1 MTLYIILIFS
11 AICVGMAISV
21 KAFGTGGKRKRIFQ
35 DIYFSI
41 EEVDGIGVLYTKTG
55 EYSAV
60 LKMEN
65 PVQKYSANIEAYYE
79 FTHLFAALAQTLGE
93 GYALHK
99 QDVFV
104 RKAFKEE
111 NGGNHEFLSESY
123 FRYFNGRPFTD
134 SVCYLTITQENK
146 KSRLMSFDNKK
157 WRDFLVKIRKVHD
170 QLRDAGVKSRF
181 LGKTEQWPKN
191 LNGREYN
198 GMNAMML
205 LLHCEKEGYKI
216 PRFCTFD
223 RIQQFNKTGKKDE
236 EQKPRVSVLKGEHSF
251 PVMLTTFTVVNKET
265 KEHIKWEDYKLLS
278 QEEREKYNVYPKLQ
292 TYHVFNVAQTNLK
305 EVRPEFWE
313 KLEQEYSMPKVEKD
327 EQFAFEPVD
336 RMIADNRWICPIK
349 PMFGDSA
356 YFSISKNE
364 IVMPEKRQFKDGESF
379 YSNLFHE
386 MGHSTG
392 AEGQLDRIKP
402 ATFGSAEYARE
413 ELVAELTAA
422 LTAQRYG
429 MTKHLKGDSAAYLKS
444 WLDSLKESPQFIK
457 TTLLDVKKATSM
469 LTQHIDKI
477 AMEIDQE
484 KKAEQENGQGKS
496 YLSIDDG
503 DHAVLAYNGSAVYI
517 QHHEKEDSVKI
528 AVPTSNG
535 LEVKLSVP
543 YDHGKD
549 LDTNYQE
556 AFAQYKSL
564 TEPSQS
570 KENVYYASIAY
581 LQSTD
586 DTSELD
592 KLKEKGDYQGLLTL
606 AKEYYDGNGMD
617 EEQTY
622 RKPCQNRGDD
632 LLIEDKDFAVVY
644 NGSVGGTYEVFLKHT
659 EQEVRDHITRY
670 GIGRASEDV
679 KAVARE
685 MTAEEFSEL
694 AQRKMP
700 IFQMPNGGLLNLQYN
715 KDKDSLDVGTVTN
728 AGLSV
733 KHTFPFSHNHSMD
746 ANISSAYEQLLDM
759 EEYQKE
765 EVQEE
770 HVAKSAFRR

>member
-1 MTLYIILIFS
+1 MT
-11 AICVGMAISV
+11 M
-21 KAFGTGGKRKRIFQ
+21 GKP
-35 DIYFSI
+35 
-41 EEVDGIGVLYTKTG
+41 YTKEG
-55 EYSAV
+55 PSAEDKA
-60 LKMEN
+60 LD
-65 PVQKYSANIEAYYE
+65 
-79 FTHLFAALAQTLGE
+79 LFADMMIERIQSLSGKDGWKKPWFTEGAL
-93 GYALHK
+93 
-99 QDVFV
+99 
-104 RKAFKEE
+104 
-111 NGGNHEFLSESY
+111 
-123 FRYFNGRPFTD
+123 
-134 SVCYLTITQENK
+134 
-146 KSRLMSFDNKK
+146 
-157 WRDFLVKIRKVHD
+157 
-170 QLRDAGVKSRF
+170 
-181 LGKTEQWPKN
+181 QWPKN

-292 TYHVFNVAQTNLK
+292 TYHVFNVSQTNLK

-484 KKAEQENGQGKS
+484 KKAEQTENVGNEEKMEGSKDAGQ
-496 YLSIDDG
+496 
-503 DHAVLAYNGSAVYI
+503 
-517 QHHEKEDSVKI
+517 
-528 AVPTSNG
+528 
-535 LEVKLSVP
+535 
-543 YDHGKD
+543 
-549 LDTNYQE
+549 
-556 AFAQYKSL
+556 
-564 TEPSQS
+564 
-570 KENVYYASIAY
+570 VYYASVAY

-592 KLKEKGDYQGLLTL
+592 KLKDRGDYDGLLKL
-606 AKEYYDGNGMD
+606 AKDYYDGNGMD
-617 EEQTY
+617 EKQTY

-659 EQEVRDHITRY
+659 EQEIRDHITRY

-733 KHTFPFSHNHSMD
+733 KHSFPFSHDHSMD

>member
-1 MTLYIILIFS
+1 MT
-11 AICVGMAISV
+11 M
-21 KAFGTGGKRKRIFQ
+21 GKP
-35 DIYFSI
+35 
-41 EEVDGIGVLYTKTG
+41 YTKEG
-55 EYSAV
+55 PSAEDKA
-60 LKMEN
+60 LD
-65 PVQKYSANIEAYYE
+65 
-79 FTHLFAALAQTLGE
+79 LFADMMIERIQSLSGKDGWKKPWFTEGTL
-93 GYALHK
+93 
-99 QDVFV
+99 
-104 RKAFKEE
+104 
-111 NGGNHEFLSESY
+111 
-123 FRYFNGRPFTD
+123 
-134 SVCYLTITQENK
+134 
-146 KSRLMSFDNKK
+146 
-157 WRDFLVKIRKVHD
+157 
-170 QLRDAGVKSRF
+170 
-181 LGKTEQWPKN
+181 QWPKN

-292 TYHVFNVAQTNLK
+292 TYHVFNVSQTNLK

-349 PMFGDSA
+349 SMFGDSA

-484 KKAEQENGQGKS
+484 KKAEQTENVGNEEKMEGSKDAGQ
-496 YLSIDDG
+496 
-503 DHAVLAYNGSAVYI
+503 
-517 QHHEKEDSVKI
+517 
-528 AVPTSNG
+528 
-535 LEVKLSVP
+535 
-543 YDHGKD
+543 
-549 LDTNYQE
+549 
-556 AFAQYKSL
+556 
-564 TEPSQS
+564 
-570 KENVYYASIAY
+570 VYYASVAY

-592 KLKEKGDYQGLLTL
+592 KLKDRGDYDGLLKL
-606 AKEYYDGNGMD
+606 AKDYYDGNGMD
-617 EEQTY
+617 EKQTY

-659 EQEVRDHITRY
+659 EQEIRDHITRY

-733 KHTFPFSHNHSMD
+733 KHSFPFSHDHSMD

>member
-1 MTLYIILIFS
+1 MGKPYAKEGPS
-11 AICVGMAISV
+11 AED
-21 KAFGTGGKRKRIFQ
+21 KAL
-35 DIYFSI
+35 D
-41 EEVDGIGVLYTKTG
+41 
-55 EYSAV
+55 
-60 LKMEN
+60 
-65 PVQKYSANIEAYYE
+65 
-79 FTHLFAALAQTLGE
+79 LFADMMIERIQSLSGKDGWKKPWFTEGAL
-93 GYALHK
+93 
-99 QDVFV
+99 
-104 RKAFKEE
+104 
-111 NGGNHEFLSESY
+111 
-123 FRYFNGRPFTD
+123 
-134 SVCYLTITQENK
+134 
-146 KSRLMSFDNKK
+146 
-157 WRDFLVKIRKVHD
+157 
-170 QLRDAGVKSRF
+170 
-181 LGKTEQWPKN
+181 QWPKN

-484 KKAEQENGQGKS
+484 KKAEQ
-496 YLSIDDG
+496 
-503 DHAVLAYNGSAVYI
+503 
-517 QHHEKEDSVKI
+517 
-528 AVPTSNG
+528 
-535 LEVKLSVP
+535 
-543 YDHGKD
+543 
-549 LDTNYQE
+549 
-556 AFAQYKSL
+556 
-564 TEPSQS
+564 
-570 KENVYYASIAY
+570 KENVGNEEKMEGSKDAGQVYYASVAY

-592 KLKEKGDYQGLLTL
+592 KLKEKGDYNGLLTL
-606 AKEYYDGNGMD
+606 AKDYYDGNGMD

-679 KAVARE
+679 KAVARD

-728 AGLSV
+728 AGLAV
-733 KHTFPFSHNHSMD
+733 KHSFPFSHDHSMD
-746 ANISSAYEQLLDM
+746 ANISSAYKQLLDM
-759 EEYQKE
+759 DEYQKE

>member
-1 MTLYIILIFS
+1 MGKPYAKEGPS
-11 AICVGMAISV
+11 AED
-21 KAFGTGGKRKRIFQ
+21 KAL
-35 DIYFSI
+35 D
-41 EEVDGIGVLYTKTG
+41 
-55 EYSAV
+55 
-60 LKMEN
+60 
-65 PVQKYSANIEAYYE
+65 
-79 FTHLFAALAQTLGE
+79 LFADMMIERIQSLSGKDGWKKPWFTEGTL
-93 GYALHK
+93 
-99 QDVFV
+99 
-104 RKAFKEE
+104 
-111 NGGNHEFLSESY
+111 
-123 FRYFNGRPFTD
+123 
-134 SVCYLTITQENK
+134 
-146 KSRLMSFDNKK
+146 
-157 WRDFLVKIRKVHD
+157 
-170 QLRDAGVKSRF
+170 
-181 LGKTEQWPKN
+181 QWPKN

-223 RIQQFNKTGKKDE
+223 RIQLFNKAGKKDE

-484 KKAEQENGQGKS
+484 KKAEQ
-496 YLSIDDG
+496 
-503 DHAVLAYNGSAVYI
+503 
-517 QHHEKEDSVKI
+517 
-528 AVPTSNG
+528 
-535 LEVKLSVP
+535 
-543 YDHGKD
+543 
-549 LDTNYQE
+549 
-556 AFAQYKSL
+556 
-564 TEPSQS
+564 
-570 KENVYYASIAY
+570 KENVGNEEKMEGSKDAGQVYYASVAY

-592 KLKEKGDYQGLLTL
+592 KLKDRGDYDGLLKL
-606 AKEYYDGNGMD
+606 AKDYYDGNGMD

-733 KHTFPFSHNHSMD
+733 KHSFPFSHDHSMD

>member
-1 MTLYIILIFS
+1 M
-11 AICVGMAISV
+11 
-21 KAFGTGGKRKRIFQ
+21 GKP
-35 DIYFSI
+35 
-41 EEVDGIGVLYTKTG
+41 YTKEG
-55 EYSAV
+55 PSAEDKA
-60 LKMEN
+60 LD
-65 PVQKYSANIEAYYE
+65 
-79 FTHLFAALAQTLGE
+79 LFADMMIERIQSLSGKDGWKKPWFTEGTL
-93 GYALHK
+93 
-99 QDVFV
+99 
-104 RKAFKEE
+104 
-111 NGGNHEFLSESY
+111 
-123 FRYFNGRPFTD
+123 
-134 SVCYLTITQENK
+134 
-146 KSRLMSFDNKK
+146 
-157 WRDFLVKIRKVHD
+157 
-170 QLRDAGVKSRF
+170 
-181 LGKTEQWPKN
+181 QWPKN

-223 RIQQFNKTGKKDE
+223 RIQQFNKTGKKNE

-292 TYHVFNVAQTNLK
+292 TYHVFNVSQTNLK

-484 KKAEQENGQGKS
+484 KKAEQTENVGNEEKMEGSKDAGQ
-496 YLSIDDG
+496 
-503 DHAVLAYNGSAVYI
+503 
-517 QHHEKEDSVKI
+517 
-528 AVPTSNG
+528 
-535 LEVKLSVP
+535 
-543 YDHGKD
+543 
-549 LDTNYQE
+549 
-556 AFAQYKSL
+556 
-564 TEPSQS
+564 
-570 KENVYYASIAY
+570 VYYASVAY

-592 KLKEKGDYQGLLTL
+592 KLKDRGDYDGLLKL
-606 AKEYYDGNGMD
+606 AKDYYDGNGMD
-617 EEQTY
+617 EKQTY

-659 EQEVRDHITRY
+659 EQEIRDHITRY

-733 KHTFPFSHNHSMD
+733 KHSFPFSHDHSMD

>member
-1 MTLYIILIFS
+1 MTMGKPYAKEGPS
-11 AICVGMAISV
+11 AED
-21 KAFGTGGKRKRIFQ
+21 KAL
-35 DIYFSI
+35 D
-41 EEVDGIGVLYTKTG
+41 
-55 EYSAV
+55 
-60 LKMEN
+60 
-65 PVQKYSANIEAYYE
+65 
-79 FTHLFAALAQTLGE
+79 LFADMMIERIQSLSGKDGWKKPRFTEGAL
-93 GYALHK
+93 
-99 QDVFV
+99 
-104 RKAFKEE
+104 
-111 NGGNHEFLSESY
+111 
-123 FRYFNGRPFTD
+123 
-134 SVCYLTITQENK
+134 
-146 KSRLMSFDNKK
+146 
-157 WRDFLVKIRKVHD
+157 
-170 QLRDAGVKSRF
+170 
-181 LGKTEQWPKN
+181 QWPKN

-198 GMNAMML
+198 GMNAFML

-223 RIQQFNKTGKKDE
+223 RIQLFNKAGKKDE

-278 QEEREKYNVYPKLQ
+278 QEERENYNVYPKLQ

-484 KKAEQENGQGKS
+484 KKAEQKENVGKEENMEGS
-496 YLSIDDG
+496 MDDG
-503 DHAVLAYNGSAVYI
+503 R
-517 QHHEKEDSVKI
+517 
-528 AVPTSNG
+528 
-535 LEVKLSVP
+535 
-543 YDHGKD
+543 
-549 LDTNYQE
+549 
-556 AFAQYKSL
+556 
-564 TEPSQS
+564 
-570 KENVYYASIAY
+570 VYYASVAY
-581 LQSTD
+581 LQSTN

-592 KLKEKGDYQGLLTL
+592 KLKDRGDYDGLLKL
-606 AKEYYDGNGMD
+606 AKDYYDGNGMD
-617 EEQTY
+617 EEHTY

-679 KAVARE
+679 KAVARD

-694 AQRKMP
+694 VQRKMP
-700 IFQMPNGGLLNLQYN
+700 IFQMPNGDLLNLQYN

-728 AGLSV
+728 AGLAV
-733 KHTFPFSHNHSMD
+733 KHSFPFSHDHSMD

-765 EVQEE
+765 DVQEE

>member
-1 MTLYIILIFS
+1 MTMGKPYAKEGPS
-11 AICVGMAISV
+11 AED
-21 KAFGTGGKRKRIFQ
+21 KAL
-35 DIYFSI
+35 D
-41 EEVDGIGVLYTKTG
+41 
-55 EYSAV
+55 
-60 LKMEN
+60 
-65 PVQKYSANIEAYYE
+65 
-79 FTHLFAALAQTLGE
+79 LFADMMIERIQSLSGKDGWKKPWFTEGTL
-93 GYALHK
+93 
-99 QDVFV
+99 
-104 RKAFKEE
+104 
-111 NGGNHEFLSESY
+111 
-123 FRYFNGRPFTD
+123 
-134 SVCYLTITQENK
+134 
-146 KSRLMSFDNKK
+146 
-157 WRDFLVKIRKVHD
+157 
-170 QLRDAGVKSRF
+170 
-181 LGKTEQWPKN
+181 QWPKN

-198 GMNAMML
+198 GMNAFML

-223 RIQQFNKTGKKDE
+223 RIQMFNKAGKKDE

-313 KLEQEYSMPKVEKD
+313 KLEQEYSMPKAEKD

-484 KKAEQENGQGKS
+484 KKAEQEENVGNEEKMEGSKDAGQ
-496 YLSIDDG
+496 
-503 DHAVLAYNGSAVYI
+503 
-517 QHHEKEDSVKI
+517 
-528 AVPTSNG
+528 
-535 LEVKLSVP
+535 
-543 YDHGKD
+543 
-549 LDTNYQE
+549 
-556 AFAQYKSL
+556 
-564 TEPSQS
+564 
-570 KENVYYASIAY
+570 VYYASVAY

-592 KLKEKGDYQGLLTL
+592 KLKEKGDYNGLLTL
-606 AKEYYDGNGMD
+606 AKDYYDGNGMD

-728 AGLSV
+728 AGLAV
-733 KHTFPFSHNHSMD
+733 KHSFPFSHDHSMD

-759 EEYQKE
+759 DEYQKE

>member
-1 MTLYIILIFS
+1 MGKPYAKEGPS
-11 AICVGMAISV
+11 AED
-21 KAFGTGGKRKRIFQ
+21 KAL
-35 DIYFSI
+35 D
-41 EEVDGIGVLYTKTG
+41 
-55 EYSAV
+55 
-60 LKMEN
+60 
-65 PVQKYSANIEAYYE
+65 
-79 FTHLFAALAQTLGE
+79 LFADMMIERIQSLSGKDGWKKPWFTEGTL
-93 GYALHK
+93 
-99 QDVFV
+99 
-104 RKAFKEE
+104 
-111 NGGNHEFLSESY
+111 
-123 FRYFNGRPFTD
+123 
-134 SVCYLTITQENK
+134 
-146 KSRLMSFDNKK
+146 
-157 WRDFLVKIRKVHD
+157 
-170 QLRDAGVKSRF
+170 
-181 LGKTEQWPKN
+181 QWPKN

-198 GMNAMML
+198 GMNAFML

-223 RIQQFNKTGKKDE
+223 RIQLFNKAGKKDE
-236 EQKPRVSVLKGEHSF
+236 EPTREARAEGKRVCTMPCKKEEADRQQKPRVSVLKGEHSF

-265 KEHIKWEDYKLLS
+265 REHIKWEDYKLLS

-484 KKAEQENGQGKS
+484 KKAEQ
-496 YLSIDDG
+496 
-503 DHAVLAYNGSAVYI
+503 
-517 QHHEKEDSVKI
+517 
-528 AVPTSNG
+528 
-535 LEVKLSVP
+535 
-543 YDHGKD
+543 
-549 LDTNYQE
+549 
-556 AFAQYKSL
+556 
-564 TEPSQS
+564 
-570 KENVYYASIAY
+570 KENVGNEEKMEGSKDAGRVYYASVAY

-592 KLKEKGDYQGLLTL
+592 KLKEKGDYNGLLTL
-606 AKEYYDGNGMD
+606 AKDYYDGNGMD

-715 KDKDSLDVGTVTN
+715 KDKDSLDVGIVTN
-728 AGLSV
+728 AGLAV
-733 KHTFPFSHNHSMD
+733 KHSFPFSHDHSMD

-759 EEYQKE
+759 DESQKE

>member
-1 MTLYIILIFS
+1 M
-11 AICVGMAISV
+11 
-21 KAFGTGGKRKRIFQ
+21 GKP
-35 DIYFSI
+35 
-41 EEVDGIGVLYTKTG
+41 YTKEG
-55 EYSAV
+55 PSAEDKA
-60 LKMEN
+60 LD
-65 PVQKYSANIEAYYE
+65 
-79 FTHLFAALAQTLGE
+79 LFADMMIERIQSLSGKDGWKKPWFTEGTL
-93 GYALHK
+93 
-99 QDVFV
+99 
-104 RKAFKEE
+104 
-111 NGGNHEFLSESY
+111 
-123 FRYFNGRPFTD
+123 
-134 SVCYLTITQENK
+134 
-146 KSRLMSFDNKK
+146 
-157 WRDFLVKIRKVHD
+157 
-170 QLRDAGVKSRF
+170 
-181 LGKTEQWPKN
+181 QWPKN

-292 TYHVFNVAQTNLK
+292 TYHVFNVSQTNLK

-392 AEGQLDRIKP
+392 AEGRLDRIKP

-484 KKAEQENGQGKS
+484 KKAEQTENVGNEEKMEGSKDAGQ
-496 YLSIDDG
+496 
-503 DHAVLAYNGSAVYI
+503 
-517 QHHEKEDSVKI
+517 
-528 AVPTSNG
+528 
-535 LEVKLSVP
+535 
-543 YDHGKD
+543 
-549 LDTNYQE
+549 
-556 AFAQYKSL
+556 
-564 TEPSQS
+564 
-570 KENVYYASIAY
+570 VYYASVAY

-592 KLKEKGDYQGLLTL
+592 KLKDRGDYDGLLKL
-606 AKEYYDGNGMD
+606 AKDYYDGNGMD
-617 EEQTY
+617 EKQTY

-659 EQEVRDHITRY
+659 EQEIRDHITRY

-733 KHTFPFSHNHSMD
+733 KHSFPFSHDHSMD

>member
-1 MTLYIILIFS
+1 M
-11 AICVGMAISV
+11 
-21 KAFGTGGKRKRIFQ
+21 GKP
-35 DIYFSI
+35 
-41 EEVDGIGVLYTKTG
+41 YTKEG
-55 EYSAV
+55 PSAEDKA
-60 LKMEN
+60 LD
-65 PVQKYSANIEAYYE
+65 
-79 FTHLFAALAQTLGE
+79 LFADMMIERIQSLSGKDGWKKPWFTEGTL
-93 GYALHK
+93 
-99 QDVFV
+99 
-104 RKAFKEE
+104 
-111 NGGNHEFLSESY
+111 
-123 FRYFNGRPFTD
+123 
-134 SVCYLTITQENK
+134 
-146 KSRLMSFDNKK
+146 
-157 WRDFLVKIRKVHD
+157 
-170 QLRDAGVKSRF
+170 
-181 LGKTEQWPKN
+181 QWPKN

-292 TYHVFNVAQTNLK
+292 TYHVFNVSQTNLK

-484 KKAEQENGQGKS
+484 KKAEQTENVGNEEKMEGSKDAGQ
-496 YLSIDDG
+496 
-503 DHAVLAYNGSAVYI
+503 
-517 QHHEKEDSVKI
+517 
-528 AVPTSNG
+528 
-535 LEVKLSVP
+535 
-543 YDHGKD
+543 
-549 LDTNYQE
+549 
-556 AFAQYKSL
+556 
-564 TEPSQS
+564 
-570 KENVYYASIAY
+570 VYYASVAY

-592 KLKEKGDYQGLLTL
+592 KLKDRGDYDGLLKL
-606 AKEYYDGNGMD
+606 AKDYYDGNGMD

-659 EQEVRDHITRY
+659 EQEIRDHITRY

-733 KHTFPFSHNHSMD
+733 KHFFPFSHDHSMD

>member
-1 MTLYIILIFS
+1 MGKPYAKEGPS
-11 AICVGMAISV
+11 AED
-21 KAFGTGGKRKRIFQ
+21 KAL
-35 DIYFSI
+35 D
-41 EEVDGIGVLYTKTG
+41 
-55 EYSAV
+55 
-60 LKMEN
+60 
-65 PVQKYSANIEAYYE
+65 
-79 FTHLFAALAQTLGE
+79 LFADMMIERIQSLSGKDGWKKPWFTEGAL
-93 GYALHK
+93 
-99 QDVFV
+99 
-104 RKAFKEE
+104 
-111 NGGNHEFLSESY
+111 
-123 FRYFNGRPFTD
+123 
-134 SVCYLTITQENK
+134 
-146 KSRLMSFDNKK
+146 
-157 WRDFLVKIRKVHD
+157 
-170 QLRDAGVKSRF
+170 
-181 LGKTEQWPKN
+181 QWPKN

-198 GMNAMML
+198 GMNAFML

-223 RIQQFNKTGKKDE
+223 RIQLFNKAGKKDE

-265 KEHIKWEDYKLLS
+265 KEHIKWEDYKQLS

-327 EQFAFEPVD
+327 EQFAFEPMD

-484 KKAEQENGQGKS
+484 KKAEQ
-496 YLSIDDG
+496 
-503 DHAVLAYNGSAVYI
+503 
-517 QHHEKEDSVKI
+517 
-528 AVPTSNG
+528 
-535 LEVKLSVP
+535 
-543 YDHGKD
+543 
-549 LDTNYQE
+549 
-556 AFAQYKSL
+556 
-564 TEPSQS
+564 
-570 KENVYYASIAY
+570 KENVGNEEKMEGSKDAGQVYYASVAY

-592 KLKEKGDYQGLLTL
+592 KLKDRGDYDGLLKL
-606 AKEYYDGNGMD
+606 AKDYYDGNGMD

-659 EQEVRDHITRY
+659 EQEIRDHITRY

-700 IFQMPNGGLLNLQYN
+700 IFQMPNGGMLNLQYN
-715 KDKDSLDVGTVTN
+715 KDKDSLDVGAVTN

-733 KHTFPFSHNHSMD
+733 KHSFPFSHDHSMD

-765 EVQEE
+765 DVQEE

>member
-1 MTLYIILIFS
+1 MT
-11 AICVGMAISV
+11 M
-21 KAFGTGGKRKRIFQ
+21 GKP
-35 DIYFSI
+35 
-41 EEVDGIGVLYTKTG
+41 YTKEG
-55 EYSAV
+55 PSAEDKA
-60 LKMEN
+60 LD
-65 PVQKYSANIEAYYE
+65 
-79 FTHLFAALAQTLGE
+79 LFADMMIERIQSLSGKDGWKKPWFTEGTL
-93 GYALHK
+93 
-99 QDVFV
+99 
-104 RKAFKEE
+104 
-111 NGGNHEFLSESY
+111 
-123 FRYFNGRPFTD
+123 
-134 SVCYLTITQENK
+134 
-146 KSRLMSFDNKK
+146 
-157 WRDFLVKIRKVHD
+157 
-170 QLRDAGVKSRF
+170 
-181 LGKTEQWPKN
+181 QWPKN

-292 TYHVFNVAQTNLK
+292 TYHVFNVSQTNLK

-386 MGHSTG
+386 IGHSTG

-484 KKAEQENGQGKS
+484 KKAEQTENVGNEEKMEGSKDAGQ
-496 YLSIDDG
+496 
-503 DHAVLAYNGSAVYI
+503 
-517 QHHEKEDSVKI
+517 
-528 AVPTSNG
+528 
-535 LEVKLSVP
+535 
-543 YDHGKD
+543 
-549 LDTNYQE
+549 
-556 AFAQYKSL
+556 
-564 TEPSQS
+564 
-570 KENVYYASIAY
+570 VYYASVAY

-592 KLKEKGDYQGLLTL
+592 KLKDRGDYDGLLKL
-606 AKEYYDGNGMD
+606 AKDYYDGNGMD
-617 EEQTY
+617 EKQTY

-659 EQEVRDHITRY
+659 EQEIRDHITRY

-733 KHTFPFSHNHSMD
+733 KHSFPFSHDHSMD

>member
-1 MTLYIILIFS
+1 MGKPYAKEGPS
-11 AICVGMAISV
+11 AED
-21 KAFGTGGKRKRIFQ
+21 KAL
-35 DIYFSI
+35 D
-41 EEVDGIGVLYTKTG
+41 
-55 EYSAV
+55 
-60 LKMEN
+60 
-65 PVQKYSANIEAYYE
+65 
-79 FTHLFAALAQTLGE
+79 LFADMMIERIQSLSGKDGWKKPWFTEGTL
-93 GYALHK
+93 
-99 QDVFV
+99 
-104 RKAFKEE
+104 
-111 NGGNHEFLSESY
+111 
-123 FRYFNGRPFTD
+123 
-134 SVCYLTITQENK
+134 
-146 KSRLMSFDNKK
+146 
-157 WRDFLVKIRKVHD
+157 
-170 QLRDAGVKSRF
+170 
-181 LGKTEQWPKN
+181 QWPKN

-223 RIQQFNKTGKKDE
+223 RIQLFNKAGKKDE

-484 KKAEQENGQGKS
+484 KKAEQKENVGNEEKMEGS
-496 YLSIDDG
+496 MDDG
-503 DHAVLAYNGSAVYI
+503 R
-517 QHHEKEDSVKI
+517 
-528 AVPTSNG
+528 
-535 LEVKLSVP
+535 
-543 YDHGKD
+543 
-549 LDTNYQE
+549 
-556 AFAQYKSL
+556 
-564 TEPSQS
+564 
-570 KENVYYASIAY
+570 VYYASVAY

-592 KLKEKGDYQGLLTL
+592 KLKEKGDYNGLLTL
-606 AKEYYDGNGMD
+606 AKDYYDSNGMD

-728 AGLSV
+728 TGLSV
-733 KHTFPFSHNHSMD
+733 KHSFPFSHDHSMD

>member
-1 MTLYIILIFS
+1 MGKPYAKEGPS
-11 AICVGMAISV
+11 AED
-21 KAFGTGGKRKRIFQ
+21 KAL
-35 DIYFSI
+35 D
-41 EEVDGIGVLYTKTG
+41 
-55 EYSAV
+55 
-60 LKMEN
+60 
-65 PVQKYSANIEAYYE
+65 
-79 FTHLFAALAQTLGE
+79 LFADMMIERIQSLSGKDGWKKPWFTEGAL
-93 GYALHK
+93 
-99 QDVFV
+99 
-104 RKAFKEE
+104 
-111 NGGNHEFLSESY
+111 
-123 FRYFNGRPFTD
+123 
-134 SVCYLTITQENK
+134 
-146 KSRLMSFDNKK
+146 
-157 WRDFLVKIRKVHD
+157 
-170 QLRDAGVKSRF
+170 
-181 LGKTEQWPKN
+181 QWPKN

-223 RIQQFNKTGKKDE
+223 RIQLFNKAGKKDE

-484 KKAEQENGQGKS
+484 KKAEQ
-496 YLSIDDG
+496 
-503 DHAVLAYNGSAVYI
+503 
-517 QHHEKEDSVKI
+517 
-528 AVPTSNG
+528 
-535 LEVKLSVP
+535 
-543 YDHGKD
+543 
-549 LDTNYQE
+549 
-556 AFAQYKSL
+556 
-564 TEPSQS
+564 
-570 KENVYYASIAY
+570 KENVGNEEKMEGSKDAGQVYYASVAY

-592 KLKEKGDYQGLLTL
+592 KLKDRGDYDGLLKL
-606 AKEYYDGNGMD
+606 AKDYYDGNGMD

-733 KHTFPFSHNHSMD
+733 KHSFPFSHDHSMD

-765 EVQEE
+765 DVQEE